1 MRTGCADLSL
11 PSPCAFF
18 AFLFTEGLFTTI
30 SEPGTGEIKSKSVF
44 VAIVVKLA
52 ICYLQV
58 NLIKQV
64 LKGA

>member
-1 MRTGCADLSL
+1 MRTGCAALSL
-11 PSPCAFF
+11 PRPCTFF
-18 AFLFTEGLFTTI
+18 AFPFPEGLFTTI
-30 SEPGTGEIKSKSVF
+30 SEPGAGQIRSKGVF

-52 ICYLQV
+52 ICYFQV